1 MLILV
6 STVTGFILTSPLASL
21 DCVFVAITRS
31 AVGLKICAITAG
43 IKKYKSII
51 KKKKNNHDKIILFG
65 KSWIKYYSSF
75 NF

>member
-6 STVTGFILTSPLASL
+6 STVTGFILISPFASL
-21 DCVFVAITRS
+21 VCVLVAITRS
-31 AVGLKICAITAG
+31 AVGLKICGITAG
-43 IKKYKSII
+43 FKKYKSII